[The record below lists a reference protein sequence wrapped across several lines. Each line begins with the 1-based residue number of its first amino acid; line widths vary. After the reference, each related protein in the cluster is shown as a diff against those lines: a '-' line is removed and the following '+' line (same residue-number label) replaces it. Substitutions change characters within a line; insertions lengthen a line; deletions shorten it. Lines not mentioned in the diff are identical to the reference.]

1 MKTKDL
7 KISVVKRLKNSDNCD
22 IEEKNRQ
29 YLLNPDAFSMYI
41 CVRSYFLLCPV
52 CPLSPSFCVQ
62 PSSAAGLRGTALT
75 YTSADSMGD
84 IVPVLEYPQAQVHQ
98 SEPLIW
104 CRHYSSQLLN
114 FKDNQLKMSK
124 WNNLNSAGKGGW
136 RITRF
141 FLLEELPVQ
150 GFTSWM
156 NKTCVSVC
164 LEKEAR
170 VAANRNILKK
180 VLCRGKLYKAK
191 MTHLG
196 KSCLKYFYF
205 TFIL

>member
-1 MKTKDL
+1 
-7 KISVVKRLKNSDNCD
+7 
-22 IEEKNRQ
+22 
-29 YLLNPDAFSMYI
+29 MYT
-41 CVRSYFLLCPV
+41 CVRSNFLLCPM
-52 CPLSPSFCVQ
+52 CPLCPSFSAQ
-62 PSSAAGLRGTALT
+62 PSSAVGLRGTALT
-75 YTSADSMGD
+75 YTSADSTGD
-84 IVPVLEYPQAQVHQ
+84 IVSVLEYPQTQVHQ
-98 SEPLIW
+98 SEPVIR
-104 CRHYSSQLLN
+104 CCHYSSRLLN

-124 WNNLNSAGKGGW
+124 QNKLNSAGKGGW

-141 FLLEELPVQ
+141 FLLEELLVQ

-180 VLCRGKLYKAK
+180 VLLREKLHKAK

-196 KSCLKYFYF
+196 KSCLKYSYF